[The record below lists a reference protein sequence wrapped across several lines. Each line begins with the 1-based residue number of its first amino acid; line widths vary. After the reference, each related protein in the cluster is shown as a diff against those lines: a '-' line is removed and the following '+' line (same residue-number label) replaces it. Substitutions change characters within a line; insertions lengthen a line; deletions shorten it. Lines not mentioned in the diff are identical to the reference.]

1 MKRLL
6 SRAAQL
12 FTLLLLLLAAFAGG
26 FLLRP
31 RFDAAQFPK
40 EVSVTGTVQRMVY
53 SPELS
58 SAPPEGWYVEGSA
71 VARIY
76 VQCVEAE
83 PREGTDI
90 SVRGTLDS
98 VCGTGVPCYPRVTGQ
113 CYER

>member
-1 MKRLL
+1 M
-6 SRAAQL
+6 RAAQL
-12 FTLLLLLLAAFAGG
+12 LTLLLLLLAAFVGG

-53 SPELS
+53 SPEVS
-58 SAPPEGWYVEGSA
+58 SAPPEGWYLEGSA

-76 VQCVEAE
+76 VRCMDAE

-90 SVRGTLDS
+90 RVRGTLDS
-98 VCGTGVPCYPRVTGQ
+98 VCGTGVPCYPRVTGR
-113 CYER
+113 CYGG